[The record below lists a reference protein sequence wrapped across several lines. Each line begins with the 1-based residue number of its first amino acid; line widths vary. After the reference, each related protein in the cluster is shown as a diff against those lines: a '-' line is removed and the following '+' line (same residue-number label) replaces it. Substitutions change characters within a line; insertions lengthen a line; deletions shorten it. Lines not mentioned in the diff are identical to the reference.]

1 MRRREFIAGLGAA
14 AAWPLAARAQQPAL
28 PVVGFLHSNTAS
40 SNASQVAAFRKGL
53 GDGGF
58 IEDRNVAILY
68 HWANG
73 DFTRLRG
80 MASDLVQ
87 RGVSVIVVG
96 GGGAPAL
103 AATAAT
109 SAIPI
114 VLAVGFDPVQR
125 GLVASVNRPG
135 GNVTGATFVSTYLEA
150 KRLDLLHQMVPQ
162 AKVFGY
168 LTVDQSLRQETDGDV
183 QFESRHMTEDILVA
197 SRALGLDVAV
207 EKLGSDRDFEVAFG
221 HFVERGVE
229 GLVVSASAFIG
240 SRLNQIVSLA
250 ARHKIP
256 AIYQLRA
263 YAVGG
268 GLMSYGG
275 NVEETFRIAGAYT
288 ARILRGGV
296 KPADLPVQFPTKFEL
311 VINLKTA
318 KAIGLTIPETLLA
331 TADEV
336 IQ

>member
-1 MRRREFIAGLGAA
+1 MVSIVLR
-14 AAWPLAARAQQPAL
+14 
-28 PVVGFLHSNTAS
+28 
-40 SNASQVAAFRKGL
+40 VAAFRKVL
-53 GDGGF
+53 GDGGV

-68 HWANG
+68 HWADN

-96 GGGAPAL
+96 GGPAPAL
-103 AATAAT
+103 AATAASST
-109 SAIPI
+109 IPI
-114 VLAVGFDPVQR
+114 VLAIGFDPVQR
-125 GLVASVNRPG
+125 GLVASLNRPG
-135 GNVTGATFVSTYLEA
+135 GNVTGASFISSDLEA
-150 KRLDLLHQMVPQ
+150 KRLDLLHQVVPQ

-168 LTVDQSLRQETDGDV
+168 LTVDQRLGLEADGGDPGRQI
-183 QFESRHMTEDILVA
+183 EDILRA
-197 SRALGLDVAV
+197 TRALGQDVAV
-207 EKLGSDRDFEVAFG
+207 ERVGSDRDFEAAFG
-221 HFVERGVE
+221 HFIERGVG
-229 GLVVSASAFIG
+229 GLVVAASTFIG
-240 SRLNQIVSLA
+240 SRRDQIVSLA
-250 ARHKIP
+250 ALHKIP

-288 ARILRGGV
+288 ARILKGA

-311 VINLKTA
+311 VINRKTA
-318 KAIGLTIPETLLA
+318 NALGLTIPETLLA